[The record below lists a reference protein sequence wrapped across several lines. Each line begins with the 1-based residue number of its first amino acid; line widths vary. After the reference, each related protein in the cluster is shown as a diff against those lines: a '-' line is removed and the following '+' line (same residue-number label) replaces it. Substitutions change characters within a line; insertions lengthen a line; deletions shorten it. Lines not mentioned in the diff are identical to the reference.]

1 MDVLISALAAGAAAF
16 AFGGAVVYLRAPA
29 PARAID
35 ILTEGN
41 GPQRQRTDLRELIE
55 ATPIGQRLDADL
67 RQAGMRTRGG
77 DLAIVLALVL
87 VAALIALPAV
97 FGPTIGVVLAVAAV
111 AVPYLVIRRRAGR
124 HAREFLDQLPAVL
137 DLIASAL
144 RAGQTEPQSFA
155 LVSEQM
161 KGAPQEEFA
170 RMKREIDLGANVD
183 AVTGS
188 LLGRL
193 PSRELELVVDAVQL
207 AHRVGGDLAE
217 MLAGIAAA
225 MRDRTR
231 LEGEIRALTAQQRA
245 SVWLVTALAP
255 IGLVFINLINPSWGA
270 LLFGTALGRIVLGIA
285 LFLEIIGFLVARQAA
300 VVEV

>member
-1 MDVLISALAAGAAAF
+1 MELLISALLGTATALTF
-16 AFGGAVVYLRAPA
+16 VGAVVYLRAPA
-29 PARAID
+29 PPRASD
-35 ILTEGN
+35 ILFEGTAPR
-41 GPQRQRTDLRELIE
+41 GRGDLREAIE
-55 ATPIGQRLDADL
+55 ATPIGRRLDADL
-67 RQAGMRTRGG
+67 RRAGMKVRGG

-87 VAALIALPAV
+87 LASLVVLPAM
-97 FGPTIGVVLAVAAV
+97 FGPTLGVPFAIAA
-111 AVPYLVIRRRAGR
+111 ALVPYLVIRRRAGR
-124 HAREFLDQLPAVL
+124 HAREFETQLPAVL

-155 LVSEQM
+155 LVAEQM
-161 KGAPQEEFA
+161 KGAAQEEFA

-183 AVTGS
+183 AVTQS
-188 LLGRL
+188 LLDRL

-217 MLAGIAAA
+217 MLAAIAGSI
-225 MRDRTR
+225 RDRTR

-255 IGLVFINLINPSWGA
+255 IGLIFINLINPEWGA
-270 LLFGTALGRIVLGIA
+270 LLFGTTLGRIVLGIA
-285 LFLEIIGFLVARQAA
+285 LVLEIVGYVFARQAS

>member
-1 MDVLISALAAGAAAF
+1 MEMLVSALVGTAVAMTF
-16 AFGGAVVYLRAPA
+16 AGAVVYLRAPA
-29 PARAID
+29 PPRASD
-35 ILTEGN
+35 ILFEGTA
-41 GPQRQRTDLRELIE
+41 QRGGRDLRELIE
-55 ATPIGQRLDADL
+55 ATPLGRQLDGDL
-67 RQAGMRTRGG
+67 RRAGMSVRGG
-77 DLAIVLALVL
+77 DLAIVLGLVF
-87 VAALIALPAV
+87 VGSLIALPTV
-97 FGPTIGVVLAVAAV
+97 FGPTIGLVFALAAV

-124 HAREFLDQLPAVL
+124 HAREFASQLPAVL

-155 LVSEQM
+155 LVAEQM
-161 KGAPQEEFA
+161 RGAAQEEFA
-170 RMKREIDLGANVD
+170 RMTREIGLGSNVD
-183 AVTGS
+183 AVTQS
-188 LLGRL
+188 LVERL

-217 MLAGIAAA
+217 MLSAIAGSI
-225 MRDRTR
+225 RDRGR

-255 IGLVFINLINPSWGA
+255 IGLLFINFINPEWGA

-285 LFLEIIGFLVARQAA
+285 LILEVIGYVFAKQAS